1 MSAEVEKVKTITIV
15 AQDRT
20 IRTLQEV
27 IAKLREELETAQTNE
42 KQMREAYGIKCQV
55 CCLCERGKRDDT

>member
-1 MSAEVEKVKTITIV
+1 MSAEVERVKTLTIV
-15 AQDRT
+15 SQDRT

-42 KQMREAYGIKCQV
+42 KQMIQAYNTKCAV
-55 CCLCERGKRDDT
+55 CCLCERNKNVS